1 MTVGVG
7 RTRKT
12 LEKVSPP
19 TISLKEIISS
29 TGWKGKEEPNH
40 NRRKRGGNI
49 NEEEM
54 SLEVTEN
61 EIEKEIFMTQF

>member
-1 MTVGVG
+1 
-7 RTRKT
+7 
-12 LEKVSPP
+12 
-19 TISLKEIISS
+19 LKEIISS